1 MEPDILALALH
12 DELRDLGEPARAIA
26 EALERRPRILEQLP
40 REALRLGDR
49 HEARVRGLLRR
60 AVLAGGLAER
70 RRVALLVEDVV
81 HDLEGEADAL
91 RVTVEALEL
100 GLRELLAAMRAEQ
113 DRSADERPG
122 LEDMH
127 VLALGEREVVAHR
140 VEVDRLPARHAARAA
155 RRGEEPDHLELHL
168 GIRGE
173 PMLGEELER
182 EALQRVA
189 REERRGFVE
198 LDMAGGLAAA
208 QHVVV

>member
-40 REALRLGDR
+40 RE
-49 HEARVRGLLRR
+49 
-60 AVLAGGLAER
+60 ER
-70 RRVALLVEDVV
+70 RLVALLVEDVV

-100 GLRELLAAMRAEQ
+100 GLRELPAAMRAEQ

-122 LEDMH
+122 LEDVH
-127 VLALGEREVVAHR
+127 VLELGEREVAAHR

-189 REERRGFVE
+189 R
-198 LDMAGGLAAA
+198 
-208 QHVVV
+208 